1 MADKLK
7 VVFFG
12 SPELAIPA
20 LREIVKHPEIALLGA
35 VTQPDRPAGRG
46 RKPKPP
52 PIKQEAL
59 AAGFDVLQ
67 PESISATHVKW
78 ALKEFKADYFV
89 VVAYG
94 RILPPHVLEIP
105 RLGCVNLHLSLL
117 PRLRGAAP
125 VNWALVR
132 GETVTGVTTMLMD
145 EGLDTGPILLQQE
158 AGIEAEETAGFLA
171 RRLADAGAQLLTSTL
186 IEYAEGRIEPKQQ
199 DHSLATKAP
208 MLKKKHGL
216 VDWNKNA
223 AEIFNRWRGL
233 DPWPGI
239 HSFFRGETIKLVQI
253 TQAAGK
259 SFDSEPGTLVREEN
273 RLYTACGGGS
283 AVEMLLMQMP
293 GKRPV
298 SASDFANGYRPGEG
312 ELLGN
317 IEA

>member
-20 LREIVKHPEIALLGA
+20 MREIAADPRLVLLGA

-59 AAGFDVLQ
+59 AAGVDVLQ

-94 RILPPHVLEIP
+94 RILPAHVLEIP
-105 RLGCVNLHLSLL
+105 RLGCMNLHFSLL

-145 EGLDTGPILLQQE
+145 EGLDTGPVLLQQE
-158 AGIEAEETAGFLA
+158 IKIEPDETAGFLA
-171 RRLADAGAQLLTSTL
+171 RRLAEAGAALLTHSL
-186 IEYAEGRIEPKQQ
+186 IEYAEGRIDPRQQ

-216 VDWNKNA
+216 VDWNKDA
-223 AEIFNRWRGL
+223 VKIYNRWRGL

-239 HSFFRGETIKLVQI
+239 HSSFRGETIKLIEV
-253 TQAAGK
+253 ACAMGK
-259 SFDSEPGTLVREEN
+259 SLDKEPGTLMREEN
-273 RLYTACGGGS
+273 RLFAACGGGS
-283 AVEMLLMQMP
+283 ALEIRSIQMP
-293 GKRPV
+293 GRRPV
-298 SASDFANGYRPGEG
+298 VAIDFANGYRLSEG

-317 IEA
+317 AGA